1 MEAETAIEGLF
12 LVGTM
17 HRFVFLVRFLT
28 VGERARILPYPPVA
42 KRASPV
48 SCLRKSPPI
57 DRRQGQLAD

>member
-1 MEAETAIEGLF
+1 MVAGGLF
-12 LVGTM
+12 LVGTI

-57 DRRQGQLAD
+57 GRRQGQSFD